1 MNAQAMGISGEGQ
14 VLIKTMRFDSQ
25 IMVVRTLKL
34 LELCF
39 IPELNETVFT
49 AIKCFINLAFCHSC
63 DNASGALNLH
73 ISRLALVSKI
83 MSAEYSF

>member
-1 MNAQAMGISGEGQ
+1 MHRRWAISGEGQ

-49 AIKCFINLAFCHSC
+49 AIKCFINLAFCHL
-63 DNASGALNLH
+63 SGALNLN